1 MSPKSRSVLGT
12 VSDAIEKKE
21 FVRSTIITVIF
32 SLVFL
37 ILGVAFWYW
46 STPEVIDTSP
56 VNWLLE
62 INSFLVPVVETLLMV
77 GFFIALITTIINSRL
92 YFTEIRAGWL
102 EIIFTLIL
110 ATAISWAM
118 FDSNVGIATLVIS
131 IGFVVYLYMLQD

>member
-1 MSPKSRSVLGT
+1 MSPKPRSVLGT

-62 INSFLVPVVETLLMV
+62 TNAFLVPVIETLLMV

-110 ATAISWAM
+110 VTAISWAM

>member
-32 SLVFL
+32 SLMFL

-62 INSFLVPVVETLLMV
+62 TNAFLVPAIETLLMV

-110 ATAISWAM
+110 VTAISWAM
-118 FDSNVGIATLVIS
+118 FDSNIGIATMVIS

>member
-1 MSPKSRSVLGT
+1 MSPKPRSVLGT
-12 VSDAIEKKE
+12 VSDTIEKKE
-21 FVRSTIITVIF
+21 FVRSTIITVLF

-46 STPEVIDTSP
+46 STPDVIDTSP

-62 INSFLVPVVETLLMV
+62 TNSFLVPVIETLLMV

>member
-1 MSPKSRSVLGT
+1 MSPKPRSVLDT
-12 VSDAIEKKE
+12 VSDTIEKKE

-46 STPEVIDTSP
+46 STSEVIDTSP
-56 VNWLLE
+56 VNWILE
-62 INSFLVPVVETLLMV
+62 INSFLVPVIETLLMV
-77 GFFIALITTIINSRL
+77 GFFIALITTIINSKL
-92 YFTEIRAGWL
+92 YFSEIRAGWL
-102 EIIFTLIL
+102 EIIFTMIL
-110 ATAISWAM
+110 VTAISWAM

>member
-1 MSPKSRSVLGT
+1 MSPKPRSVLGT
-12 VSDAIEKKE
+12 VSDTIEKKE
-21 FVRSTIITVIF
+21 FVRSTIITVLF

-46 STPEVIDTSP
+46 STPDVIDTSP
-56 VNWLLE
+56 VNWILE
-62 INSFLVPVVETLLMV
+62 TNSFLVPVIETLLMV

>member
-1 MSPKSRSVLGT
+1 MSPKPRSVLGT

-62 INSFLVPVVETLLMV
+62 TNPVLVPVIEILLMV

-110 ATAISWAM
+110 AAAISWAM

>member
-1 MSPKSRSVLGT
+1 VLGT

-62 INSFLVPVVETLLMV
+62 TNPVLVPVIEILLMV

>member
-1 MSPKSRSVLGT
+1 MSPKPRSVLGT

-62 INSFLVPVVETLLMV
+62 TNPVLVPVIEILLMV

-110 ATAISWAM
+110 VTAISWAM

>member
-12 VSDAIEKKE
+12 VSDAIEKKD

-62 INSFLVPVVETLLMV
+62 TNAFLVPVIETLLMV

-110 ATAISWAM
+110 TTAISWAM
-118 FDSNVGIATLVIS
+118 FDSNVGIATPVIS

>member
-1 MSPKSRSVLGT
+1 MSPKPRSVLGT
-12 VSDAIEKKE
+12 VSDEIEKKE
-21 FVRSTIITVIF
+21 FVRSTIITAIF

-62 INSFLVPVVETLLMV
+62 TNAFLVPVIEVLLMV
-77 GFFIALITTIINSRL
+77 GFFITLIVTIINSRH
-92 YFTEIRAGWL
+92 YFTGIRSGWL

-110 ATAISWAM
+110 VTAISWAM
-118 FDSNVGIATLVIS
+118 FEVNVGIATLVVS

>member
-1 MSPKSRSVLGT
+1 MSPKPRSVLGT

-62 INSFLVPVVETLLMV
+62 TNAFLVPVIETLLMV

-110 ATAISWAM
+110 AAAISWAM

>member
-56 VNWLLE
+56 VNWILE
-62 INSFLVPVVETLLMV
+62 INSFLVPVIETLLMV

-110 ATAISWAM
+110 TTAISWAM

>member
-62 INSFLVPVVETLLMV
+62 TNPVLVPVIEILLMV

>member
-1 MSPKSRSVLGT
+1 MSPKPRSVLGT

-21 FVRSTIITVIF
+21 FVRSTIITAIF

-62 INSFLVPVVETLLMV
+62 INSVLVPVIEILLMV
-77 GFFIALITTIINSRL
+77 GFFIALITTIINSRFYL
-92 YFTEIRAGWL
+92 TEIRAGWL

-110 ATAISWAM
+110 ATAISWVM
-118 FDSNVGIATLVIS
+118 FDSNIGIATLVIS

>member
-1 MSPKSRSVLGT
+1 MSPKPRSVLGT

-62 INSFLVPVVETLLMV
+62 TNPVLVPVIEILLMV

-118 FDSNVGIATLVIS
+118 FNSNVGIATFVIS

>member
-1 MSPKSRSVLGT
+1 MSPKPRSVLGT

-62 INSFLVPVVETLLMV
+62 TNPVLVPVIEILLMV

-110 ATAISWAM
+110 VTAISWAM
-118 FDSNVGIATLVIS
+118 FDSNIGIAALVIS

>member
-1 MSPKSRSVLGT
+1 MSPKPRSVLGT
-12 VSDAIEKKE
+12 VSDEIEKKE

-62 INSFLVPVVETLLMV
+62 INAFLVPVVETLLMV
-77 GFFIALITTIINSRL
+77 GFFIALVVTIINSRY
-92 YFTEIRAGWL
+92 YFTGIRAGWL
-102 EIIFTLIL
+102 EIISTLIL
-110 ATAISWAM
+110 VTVISWAM
-118 FDSNVGIATLVIS
+118 FEVNISIATLVIS
-131 IGFVVYLYMLQD
+131 IGFLVYIYMLQD

>member
-1 MSPKSRSVLGT
+1 MSPKPRSVLGT
-12 VSDAIEKKE
+12 VSDAIEKKD
-21 FVRSTIITVIF
+21 FVRSTIITEIF

-77 GFFIALITTIINSRL
+77 GFFIALITTIVNSRL
-92 YFTEIRAGWL
+92 YFSEIRAGWL

-110 ATAISWAM
+110 VTAISWAM
-118 FDSNVGIATLVIS
+118 FDSNVGIAALVIS

>member
-1 MSPKSRSVLGT
+1 MSPKPRSVLGT
-12 VSDAIEKKE
+12 VSDEIEKKE

-62 INSFLVPVVETLLMV
+62 TNAFLVPVIETLLMV
-77 GFFIALITTIINSRL
+77 GFFIALVVTIINSRL
-92 YFTEIRAGWL
+92 YFTGIRAGWL

-110 ATAISWAM
+110 VTAISWVM
-118 FDSNVGIATLVIS
+118 FEVYIGVATLVIS
-131 IGFVVYLYMLQD
+131 VGFLAYIYMLQD

>member
-1 MSPKSRSVLGT
+1 MSPKPRSVLGT

-62 INSFLVPVVETLLMV
+62 TNPVLVPVIEILLMV

>member
-1 MSPKSRSVLGT
+1 MSPKSRSVFGT
-12 VSDAIEKKE
+12 VSDEIEKKE

-62 INSFLVPVVETLLMV
+62 TNAFLVPVIETLLMV
-77 GFFIALITTIINSRL
+77 GFFIALVVTIINSRL
-92 YFTEIRAGWL
+92 YFTGIRAGWL

-110 ATAISWAM
+110 VTAISWVM
-118 FDSNVGIATLVIS
+118 FEVYIGVATLVIS
-131 IGFVVYLYMLQD
+131 VGFLAYIYMLQD

>member
-1 MSPKSRSVLGT
+1 MSPKPRSVLGT
-12 VSDAIEKKE
+12 VSDEIEKKE

-32 SLVFL
+32 SPVFL

-56 VNWLLE
+56 VNWILE
-62 INSFLVPVVETLLMV
+62 INSFLVPVIETLLMV

-110 ATAISWAM
+110 TTAISWAM

>member
-1 MSPKSRSVLGT
+1 MSPKPRSVLGT

-56 VNWLLE
+56 VNWILE
-62 INSFLVPVVETLLMV
+62 INSFLVPVIEILLMV

>member
-110 ATAISWAM
+110 AAAISWAM

>member
-21 FVRSTIITVIF
+21 FVRSTIITGIF
-32 SLVFL
+32 SLMFL

-77 GFFIALITTIINSRL
+77 GFFIALITTIVNSRL
-92 YFTEIRAGWL
+92 YFSEIRAGWL

-110 ATAISWAM
+110 VTAISWAM

>member
-1 MSPKSRSVLGT
+1 MSPKPRSVLGT
-12 VSDAIEKKE
+12 VSDEIEKKE

-62 INSFLVPVVETLLMV
+62 INAFLVPVIETLLMV
-77 GFFIALITTIINSRL
+77 GFFIALVVTIINSRL
-92 YFTEIRAGWL
+92 YFTGIRAGWL

-110 ATAISWAM
+110 VTAISWAM
-118 FDSNVGIATLVIS
+118 FEVYIGVATLVIS
-131 IGFVVYLYMLQD
+131 VGFLAYIYMLQD

>member
-1 MSPKSRSVLGT
+1 MSPKSRSVLDT
-12 VSDAIEKKE
+12 VSDTIEKKE

-56 VNWLLE
+56 VNWILE
-62 INSFLVPVVETLLMV
+62 INSFLVPVIETLLMV
-77 GFFIALITTIINSRL
+77 GFFIALITTIINSKL

-102 EIIFTLIL
+102 EIIFTMIL
-110 ATAISWAM
+110 VTAISWAM

-131 IGFVVYLYMLQD
+131 IGFVVYIYMLQD

>member
-1 MSPKSRSVLGT
+1 MSDT
-12 VSDAIEKKE
+12 IEKKE

-56 VNWLLE
+56 VNWILE
-62 INSFLVPVVETLLMV
+62 INSFLVPVIETLLMV
-77 GFFIALITTIINSRL
+77 GFFIALITTIINSKL
-92 YFTEIRAGWL
+92 YFSEIRAGWL
-102 EIIFTLIL
+102 EIIFTMIL
-110 ATAISWAM
+110 VTAISWAM

>member
-32 SLVFL
+32 SLMFL

-62 INSFLVPVVETLLMV
+62 TNAFLVPAIETLLMV

-102 EIIFTLIL
+102 EIIFALIL
-110 ATAISWAM
+110 VTAISWAM
-118 FDSNVGIATLVIS
+118 FDSNIGIATLVIS

>member
-1 MSPKSRSVLGT
+1 MNDT
-12 VSDAIEKKE
+12 IEKRE

-56 VNWLLE
+56 VNWILE
-62 INSFLVPVVETLLMV
+62 INSFLVPVIEILLMV
-77 GFFIALITTIINSRL
+77 GFFIALITTIINSKL
-92 YFTEIRAGWL
+92 YFSEIRAGWL
-102 EIIFTLIL
+102 EIIFTMIL
-110 ATAISWAM
+110 VTAISWAM

>member
-1 MSPKSRSVLGT
+1 MSPKPRSVLGT
-12 VSDAIEKKE
+12 VSDTIEKKE
-21 FVRSTIITVIF
+21 FVRSTIITVLF

-46 STPEVIDTSP
+46 STPDVIDTSP
-56 VNWLLE
+56 VNWILE
-62 INSFLVPVVETLLMV
+62 INSFLVPVIETLLMV

>member
-21 FVRSTIITVIF
+21 FVHSTIITVIF

-62 INSFLVPVVETLLMV
+62 TNPVLVPVIEILLMV

-118 FDSNVGIATLVIS
+118 FNSNVGIATFVIS

>member
-1 MSPKSRSVLGT
+1 MSPKPRSVLGT
-12 VSDAIEKKE
+12 VSDTIEKKE

-32 SLVFL
+32 SLLFL

-62 INSFLVPVVETLLMV
+62 INSFLVPTVETLLMV

-92 YFTEIRAGWL
+92 YFTEIRASWL

-110 ATAISWAM
+110 VTAISWVM
-118 FDSNVGIATLVIS
+118 FDSNIGIATLVIC

>member
-1 MSPKSRSVLGT
+1 
-12 VSDAIEKKE
+12 VSDTIEKKE

-118 FDSNVGIATLVIS
+118 FNSNVGIATFVIS